1 MNSGNHMGSL
11 PEIDPKLPPDL
22 PEGLRPSMLIG
33 LRTFVLEKCMNR
45 SRLSF
50 LSPIL
55 AFAAS
60 LVASGPALAGFY
72 DATPAELAGEPGTLI
87 RAEAM
92 SGRGVGKV
100 YRVLYRSK
108 GLSGEPI
115 AVSGMVIVPGGH
127 APAGGRDVVAWAHPT
142 TGVTQPCAPSLEG
155 DPLLTIPGLSA
166 LLERGFVVTATD
178 YPGLGTPGPHP
189 YLIGVSEGRAVLDS
203 VRVAQA
209 IEDAEAGKRFAVWGH
224 SQGGHAALFAGQ
236 LAGSYAPELEIVG
249 VAAAAPAVE
258 LAGLVTDDVGTTDG
272 NILVSLAIW
281 SWWKVFD
288 APFDKMVDAD
298 ARGAVEKIAEQ
309 CLEGEAQGLA
319 DIHVEDQVKSGGFLS
334 SNPDKTEP
342 WKSIIAKNSP
352 GTRANGVPLFI
363 ARGSEDSIVVP
374 DVSAD
379 YVERLCQAGAVMR
392 VETID
397 KVDHSQMG
405 TAAAE
410 VAVGWISDRFDGV
423 PAPNSCA
430 Q

>member
-1 MNSGNHMGSL
+1 
-11 PEIDPKLPPDL
+11 
-22 PEGLRPSMLIG
+22 
-33 LRTFVLEKCMNR
+33 MNR

-50 LSPIL
+50 FSSLL
-55 AFAAS
+55 AFA
-60 LVASGPALAGFY
+60 VAFVAAGPAPAGFY
-72 DATPAELAGEPGTLI
+72 DATKAEIAGKPGTLI

-92 SGRGVGKV
+92 RGLAVGKA
-100 YRVLYRSK
+100 YRVLYRST

-127 APAGGRDVVAWAHPT
+127 APAGGRDIVAWAHPT

-155 DPLLTIPGLSA
+155 NPLLTVAGLRA
-166 LLERGFVVTATD
+166 LLSRGFVVAATD

-189 YLIGVSEGRAVLDS
+189 YLVGLSEGRAVLDS
-203 VRVAQA
+203 VRAAQA
-209 IEDAEAGKRFAVWGH
+209 IEEAEAGKRFAVWGH
-224 SQGGHAALFAGQ
+224 SQGGQAALFAGQ
-236 LAGSYAPELEIVG
+236 LAKSYVPELEIMG

-258 LAGLVTDDVGTTDG
+258 LSALVTDDVGTTDG

-319 DIHVEDQVKSGGFLS
+319 DINVEDQIKRGGFLS

-352 GTRANGVPLFI
+352 GTKMDGIPLFI
-363 ARGSEDSIVVP
+363 ARGSNDSIVVP
-374 DVSAD
+374 DVSAS

-405 TAAAE
+405 TAAAD

-423 PAPNSCA
+423 PAPSSCA

>member
-1 MNSGNHMGSL
+1 
-11 PEIDPKLPPDL
+11 
-22 PEGLRPSMLIG
+22 
-33 LRTFVLEKCMNR
+33 MNR

-50 LSPIL
+50 FSPLL
-55 AFAAS
+55 ALAAS
-60 LVASGPALAGFY
+60 LVAAGPALAGFY
-72 DATPAELAGEPGTLI
+72 DATKAELAGKPGTLI

-92 SGRGVGKV
+92 RGLAVGKV
-100 YRVLYRSK
+100 YRVLYRST

-127 APAGGRDVVAWAHPT
+127 APAGGRDIVAWAHPT

-155 DPLLTIPGLSA
+155 NPLETIPGLRG
-166 LLERGFVVTATD
+166 LLSRGFVVAATD

-189 YLIGVSEGRAVLDS
+189 YLVGVSEGRAVLDS
-203 VRVAQA
+203 VRAAQA
-209 IEDAEAGKRFAVWGH
+209 IEEAEAGKRFAVWGH

-236 LAGSYAPELEIVG
+236 LAKSYAPELEIAG

-258 LAGLVTDDVGTTDG
+258 LSALVTDDVGTTDG

-298 ARGAVEKIAEQ
+298 ARGAVEKIAAQ
-309 CLEGEAQGLA
+309 CLEGEVQGLS
-319 DIHVEDQVKSGGFLS
+319 DIDVEDRVKGGGFLS

-342 WKSIIAKNSP
+342 WESIIAKNSP
-352 GTRANGVPLFI
+352 GTRTNGVPLFI
-363 ARGSEDSIVVP
+363 ARGSDDSIIVP

-379 YVERLCQAGAVMR
+379 YVERLCHAGAVVR
-392 VETID
+392 VETIN
-397 KVDHSQMG
+397 KVDHSEMG
-405 TAAAE
+405 TAAAD

-423 PAPNSCA
+423 PAPDSCA